1 MTSKILSNYFFVSFY
16 IDSFF
21 FRAIDDL
28 GEVTYNVLYARLPFK
43 EHTLKRLKKG
53 FKENKADLRYIAE
66 RSKDVH
72 KRRKKLARQSGS
84 GKNEVF

>member
-1 MTSKILSNYFFVSFY
+1 MTSKILSKYFSYHFTLTV
-16 IDSFF
+16 FF

-43 EHTLKRLKKG
+43 KHTLKRLKKG

-72 KRRKKLARQSGS
+72 KRRKKLVKQSGS
-84 GKNEVF
+84 GKNEAF